1 MIPIIK
7 KYVWK
12 AKKWYQEKSIQNM
25 LAIYFTL
32 LSVVGMVLIAVP
44 LYLNFTN
51 TAEHM
56 VEQENKHVID
66 QTNQFLDTYLRN
78 IMNVSNSVY
87 YQVIK
92 NADLAKDTIVE
103 QLDLLYNTNRE
114 QLVSIAIFNLY
125 GKVEAAAP
133 LSNLKENIDP
143 RDEEWFINAE
153 AQIENLHFSKPHVQN
168 LFNDPDNRYRWVV
181 SMSNDVEITK
191 NGKRENGV
199 LLVDMNFSGIERVC
213 QSANIS
219 DSGYVYLMDA
229 DGEIIYH
236 PKQQLLYS
244 KLEKESN
251 REAAGLDD
259 GNHTEIFQ
267 GEKRL
272 VTIKTVGYTGWKLVA
287 VTPLTEVVAKY
298 SQIRVFVLFIFC
310 FGMFVLIFVSLLV
323 SARIANPI
331 KRLEK
336 SVKKLEKGDLNVEII
351 SSGPYEIMHLGKT
364 VSSMV
369 DQMKKLMND
378 IVVEQEQKRK
388 SELDALQTQINPHF
402 LYNTLDSVIWMIE
415 NERYDGAIT
424 MVTSLARLFRISIS
438 KGKTII
444 TVKDELEHARNYLT
458 IQSIRYKNKFT
469 YEIQAEEETLQLAT
483 MKLIIQPM
491 VENAIYHGME
501 YMLEDDGGK
510 IIIKSYIRDGDL
522 YIEVCDNGIGM
533 APDVLASLLSREQRV
548 RSRGSGIGMNNV
560 HERICLYF
568 GREYGVHVESEADEG
583 TKVTIHLPG
592 IPIEEI
598 DQEGGAI

>member
-7 KYVWK
+7 KYISK
-12 AKKWYQEKSIQNM
+12 AKKWYQKKSIQNM
-25 LAIYFTL
+25 LSIYFTL

-114 QLVSIAIFNLY
+114 QLVSIAIFNLF

-143 RDEEWFINAE
+143 RDEEWFRNAE

-251 REAAGLDD
+251 VEAAGLDD

-298 SQIRVFVLFIFC
+298 SQIRIFVLFIFC
-310 FGMFVLIFVSLLV
+310 FGLFVLIFVSLLV

-336 SVKKLEKGDLNVEII
+336 SVKKLEKGDLNVEITA
-351 SSGPYEIMHLGKT
+351 SGPYEIMHLGKT
-364 VSSMV
+364 VRSMV
-369 DQMKKLMND
+369 EQMKKLMDD

-415 NERYDGAIT
+415 NERYEGAIT

-438 KGKTII
+438 KGKSII

-510 IIIKSYIRDGDL
+510 IVIKSYIRDEDL
-522 YIEVCDNGIGM
+522 FIEICDNGIGM

-568 GREYGVHVESEADEG
+568 GRDYGVHVESEADEG
-583 TKVTIHLPG
+583 TRVTIHLPR

-598 DQEGGAI
+598 GQEGGAF